1 LGQQAS
7 ALIRLAAPPTNLPNY
22 INLENTSDWAT
33 TALLSAGFESSTLP
47 TRFNATA
54 RKRGSLALFE
64 DVLNTNGKQNL
75 FELHASVNNPS
86 YSSNDH
92 GSDHLANGNSA
103 ASADPSSGLLDIDYS
118 PSRNSAEPLARKAY
132 HIFGQVESERD
143 TTGSNT
149 SALMHTPEE
158 RLRRRLDDESVVE
171 M

>member
-1 LGQQAS
+1 MGQQAS

-22 INLENTSDWAT
+22 VNLENTSDWAT
-33 TALLSAGFESSTLP
+33 TALLSAGLESSTLP

-75 FELHASVNNPS
+75 FELHARVNNPGD
-86 YSSNDH
+86 SSNGH
-92 GSDHLANGNSA
+92 GTDQVANGSRA
-103 ASADPSSGLLDIDYS
+103 ASAGPNARLLDIDYS
-118 PSRNSAEPLARKAY
+118 PSRNSAEPLATKPY

-143 TTGSNT
+143 TIGLNT
-149 SALMHTPEE
+149 SALTHTPAELLH
-158 RLRRRLDDESVVE
+158 RGLDEESVVE